1 MIEYDD
7 FVHDID
13 YERLY
18 DALDFEPMRQDGDDN
33 DIGQCFDILG
43 LHKNGDRT
51 GKFVF
56 YRESGLVSCY
66 VCGSCTLLSFVEAVF
81 DYDTDQATR
90 WLYQFADDVEQTDES
105 FLNEIDEIL
114 KDRKP
119 KKVIPPRFAPQ
130 ILDRYTSYDEWP
142 EIARVWAENKGV
154 SPKVADDFSLRFGRI
169 RTMTDE
175 KEPWIGEAIVI
186 PHFVGGKLVGW
197 QQRWLS
203 EPRPDGVGKY
213 KSTADIPRYDTLFN
227 YDRCVREDF
236 PIFVVESPSTVL
248 WLATCDIP
256 SVASFGA
263 KITPAQMRLLR
274 RFQQGVVI
282 APDNDGPGRNFA
294 ELIATYLEP
303 FVPVY
308 QCHPVQIKGLNDGCD
323 LGDLAP
329 NISAVSDHI
338 DTMFRR

>member
-1 MIEYDD
+1 MIEYED

-18 DALDFEPMRQDGDDN
+18 DALDFEPLRQDGDDN
-33 DIGQCFDILG
+33 DIGQCFDLLG

-66 VCGSCTLLSFVEAVF
+66 VCGSCTLLSFVESMF
-81 DYDTDQATR
+81 DYDEDQATR

-105 FLNEIDEIL
+105 FLNEIDDIL
-114 KDRKP
+114 KDRTP
-119 KKVIPPRFAPQ
+119 KKVIQPRFAPQ
-130 ILDRYTSYDEWP
+130 ILDRYQPYNEWP
-142 EIARVWAENKGV
+142 EIAEVWAENKGV
-154 SPKVADDFSLRFGRI
+154 SAEVADKFKLRFGRI
-169 RTMTDE
+169 RTMTDA
-175 KEPWIGEAIVI
+175 KEPWIGEAIII
-186 PHFVGGKLVGW
+186 PHFWRDKLVGW

-203 EPRPDGVGKY
+203 DDRPEGVGKY

-227 YDRCVREDF
+227 YDRACGEDI
-236 PIFVVESPSTVL
+236 PIFIVESPSTVL
-248 WLATCDIP
+248 WLASCDVP
-256 SVASFGA
+256 AVASFGA

-294 ELIATYLEP
+294 TLISEYLEP

-308 QCHPVQIKGLNDGCD
+308 QCDPVQIKGINDGCD

-329 NISAVSDHI
+329 NMDALSRHL
-338 DTMFRR
+338 DTMFRV